1 LEAEYIS
8 EDVSLITCDVSF
20 IPLRIALPAA
30 LNLIKTGAHLIAL
43 IKPQFEVGKDG
54 VGKGGIVK
62 DKNAYERVNQEV
74 SDFLVSS
81 GWSVQ
86 GLIPSPMEG
95 GDGNLE
101 FLIAAQKTTAES

>member
-1 LEAEYIS
+1 
-8 EDVSLITCDVSF
+8 
-20 IPLRIALPAA
+20 LPAA
-30 LNLIKTGAHLIAL
+30 LNLMRPGAQIIAL

-62 DKNAYERVNQEV
+62 DKNAYDRVNHEI

-86 GLIPSPMEG
+86 GIIPSPMEG

-101 FLIAAQKTTAES
+101 FLIAAQKMTIGS